1 MASRQEVLECSVVN
15 FTTFGSKR
23 FTMDELAAHL
33 GISKK
38 TIYKHFSSKEDLVIA
53 SIQYLIDEYNQ
64 TLENLI
70 KNEEDPISCIILMYE
85 KAFEKLKYFKPSFI
99 FGLRKYYPAANKI
112 FDDFRDYFVKVKVF
126 NLLESAQ
133 QKGYL
138 VHDVNLELF
147 CDLYFKRF
155 EEIAFT
161 NNNLFEI
168 YSNKELLNHFIIYSL
183 RGIAK
188 QSYLNPYFE

>member
-188 QSYLNPYFE
+188 QSYMNPYFE